1 MTSDRRRY
9 PRIRLS
15 LNAQI
20 NDEGWKNRSCII
32 SDFCTGGMM
41 LGLPRAG
48 TAKEPSYQ
56 VGQRIRISFTS
67 PVQGVKKNF
76 EVLAKV
82 ARAFPGGIGIAFID
96 IAPNALRALHEAA
109 NTPSTSG
116 LAVQG
121 TANQPQRETKIHL
134 FVQGCD
140 PLLHQF
146 LSDLG
151 NELAAKTPDFLL
163 EKIDTAKSNLERQ
176 QCLEALRTLSPHLP
190 EFGDRLYGLLRNKL
204 GRLTQ
209 TPSPQPSRARDKDQG
224 TELTLVDG
232 EEFEIWVSYAGIV
245 SRLEANNQAIL
256 FEVEQRLSYLL
267 GYEARHETNPLGP
280 HAIVQALR
288 IIGDAIPIALSPR
301 LLLIGLLERLAGE
314 KLPAFFNA
322 LTRLLVELDI
332 LPAIDRRHLP
342 PTQTPPEG
350 VAKEKEAP
358 ANLPEQATSS
368 APRQVPAVPTAE
380 ARTAPIGRVAPP
392 DILGTTIA
400 SLVQLLDRCTNLPSA
415 SRTGPA
421 PEYYSQKDVLT
432 AVTMLQDERL
442 NIPPAEIAQAS
453 QGLSQA
459 LAMNLRRARLE
470 QTNALELSPQE
481 RNTLLLVESLMD
493 SATEEAKRAD
503 AGLAAQLLPKFQLPV
518 LGAAIS
524 DHQCLYQSEHPVQEV
539 LNTVERLASIC
550 AEEPQPFDRTI
561 VERLNDLV
569 DWIQRQSP
577 WDESVF
583 TQVLDDL
590 RRLSTRQENIIASNV
605 QRLIATC
612 EGQEQRR
619 EAQTAID
626 TLLDGLAPEGTLP
639 EPVLLLWNNGWREL
653 LQFVFLR
660 SGRDSSEWQ
669 QLALLLEQL
678 TSSCRLASNITELR
692 SRVGREKLLSLIGD
706 KMADL
711 SIPAATIDQTLAA
724 LDTAL
729 QRRSQGQRIPE
740 VAVTPS
746 PEEEV
751 KAPVCK
757 TRPGPGKNSALSLIE
772 AQGLQQ
778 IKPGDWFV
786 IGMDKGK
793 RKVGKLVW
801 ISADRERYVLA
812 NRKGLRLMEL
822 SSSALAEGLGNKT
835 ITHLGNLD
843 LPLFQRISTKLMTRI
858 QQQIAHQATHDDLTG
873 LPNRTELERRL
884 DRFLTQM
891 LDHPEQQHCLCQI
904 NLDHFE
910 VINHVCGYTVGD
922 DYLRS
927 VGDLVRSKTDEKGV
941 LGRLGANEFLIVW
954 PNSDADRGFLTADAL
969 RQEIGGQKVLCKGR
983 RFGVSASLG
992 LVPFTSSKVDTQSL
1006 LSNASRACA
1015 QAKKDGR
1022 NRTHVCGINDNETRI
1037 LTPIDLV
1044 PLIDQALEEG
1054 LFRLRCQPITPTGRL
1069 PEAQIHYEILL
1080 GWMIDMETPTG
1091 PYEIVR
1097 AAEQFGRAVQID
1109 TWVLATV
1116 LDWIKSNSDFLQ
1128 GCGGFSINLSGAS
1141 LSDPVFRVH
1150 LLNSLQQPG
1159 IPLDKIGLE
1168 VTETSS
1174 ITYLPEVERLFREL
1188 KYRGCSFYLDDFGTG
1203 FASFQYLQNLP
1214 FDYIKIDGS
1223 FVKRIANEP
1232 NDWTIVKS
1240 IADLARY
1247 LGKKTVAEHVSD
1259 QIVFD
1264 TLRDIGVDYVQGY
1277 HISEPFWLDELP
1289 GRHLVL

>member
-1 MTSDRRRY
+1 
-9 PRIRLS
+9 
-15 LNAQI
+15 
-20 NDEGWKNRSCII
+20 
-32 SDFCTGGMM
+32 M

-56 VGQRIRISFTS
+56 VGQRIRISFS
-67 PVQGVKKNF
+67 APVQGVKKNF
-76 EVLAKV
+76 EALAKV

-96 IAPNALRALHEAA
+96 IAPNTLRALHEAA

-121 TANQPQRETKIHL
+121 TASPPQRETKIHL

-190 EFGDRLYGLLRNKL
+190 EFGDRLYGLLRDKL

-209 TPSPQPSRARDKDQG
+209 TPSPQASRARDKDQG

-332 LPAIDRRHLP
+332 LPAIDRRHLS

-524 DHQCLYQSEHPVQEV
+524 DHQCLYQH
-539 LNTVERLASIC
+539 
-550 AEEPQPFDRTI
+550 
-561 VERLNDLV
+561 
-569 DWIQRQSP
+569 
-577 WDESVF
+577 
-583 TQVLDDL
+583 
-590 RRLSTRQENIIASNV
+590 ST
-605 QRLIATC
+605 
-612 EGQEQRR
+612 
-619 EAQTAID
+619 
-626 TLLDGLAPEGTLP
+626 
-639 EPVLLLWNNGWREL
+639 
-653 LQFVFLR
+653 
-660 SGRDSSEWQ
+660 
-669 QLALLLEQL
+669 
-678 TSSCRLASNITELR
+678 
-692 SRVGREKLLSLIGD
+692 
-706 KMADL
+706 
-711 SIPAATIDQTLAA
+711 
-724 LDTAL
+724 
-729 QRRSQGQRIPE
+729 
-740 VAVTPS
+740 
-746 PEEEV
+746 
-751 KAPVCK
+751 
-757 TRPGPGKNSALSLIE
+757 
-772 AQGLQQ
+772 
-778 IKPGDWFV
+778 
-786 IGMDKGK
+786 
-793 RKVGKLVW
+793 
-801 ISADRERYVLA
+801 
-812 NRKGLRLMEL
+812 
-822 SSSALAEGLGNKT
+822 
-835 ITHLGNLD
+835 
-843 LPLFQRISTKLMTRI
+843 
-858 QQQIAHQATHDDLTG
+858 
-873 LPNRTELERRL
+873 
-884 DRFLTQM
+884 
-891 LDHPEQQHCLCQI
+891 
-904 NLDHFE
+904 
-910 VINHVCGYTVGD
+910 
-922 DYLRS
+922 
-927 VGDLVRSKTDEKGV
+927 
-941 LGRLGANEFLIVW
+941 
-954 PNSDADRGFLTADAL
+954 
-969 RQEIGGQKVLCKGR
+969 GQK
-983 RFGVSASLG
+983 
-992 LVPFTSSKVDTQSL
+992 
-1006 LSNASRACA
+1006 
-1015 QAKKDGR
+1015 
-1022 NRTHVCGINDNETRI
+1022 
-1037 LTPIDLV
+1037 
-1044 PLIDQALEEG
+1044 
-1054 LFRLRCQPITPTGRL
+1054 
-1069 PEAQIHYEILL
+1069 
-1080 GWMIDMETPTG
+1080 
-1091 PYEIVR
+1091 
-1097 AAEQFGRAVQID
+1097 
-1109 TWVLATV
+1109 
-1116 LDWIKSNSDFLQ
+1116 
-1128 GCGGFSINLSGAS
+1128 
-1141 LSDPVFRVH
+1141 
-1150 LLNSLQQPG
+1150 LN
-1159 IPLDKIGLE
+1159 
-1168 VTETSS
+1168 
-1174 ITYLPEVERLFREL
+1174 
-1188 KYRGCSFYLDDFGTG
+1188 
-1203 FASFQYLQNLP
+1203 
-1214 FDYIKIDGS
+1214 
-1223 FVKRIANEP
+1223 
-1232 NDWTIVKS
+1232 
-1240 IADLARY
+1240 
-1247 LGKKTVAEHVSD
+1247 
-1259 QIVFD
+1259 
-1264 TLRDIGVDYVQGY
+1264 
-1277 HISEPFWLDELP
+1277 
-1289 GRHLVL
+1289 

>member
-1 MTSDRRRY
+1 
-9 PRIRLS
+9 
-15 LNAQI
+15 
-20 NDEGWKNRSCII
+20 
-32 SDFCTGGMM
+32 M
-41 LGLPRAG
+41 LGLPRAS
-48 TAKEPSYQ
+48 TAKDPTYQ
-56 VGQRIRISFTS
+56 VGQRIRINFSA
-67 PVQGVKKNF
+67 PVQGAKKNF
-76 EVLAKV
+76 EILAKV

-96 IAPNALRALHEAA
+96 ISPNALRALHEVATS
-109 NTPSTSG
+109 NTSG

-121 TANQPQRETKIHL
+121 LAAPSQRETKIHL

-140 PLLHQF
+140 PLLRQF

-151 NELAAKTPDFLL
+151 NELATKTPDFLL
-163 EKIDTAKSNLERQ
+163 ERIDAAKSNLERQ
-176 QCLEALRTLSPHLP
+176 QCLEALRTLSPELP
-190 EFGDRLYGLLRNKL
+190 EFGDRLYGLMRDKL

-209 TPSPQPSRARDKDQG
+209 TLSQSSRVKDKDQG

-232 EEFEIWVSYAGIV
+232 EEFEIWVSYAGVV

-256 FEVEQRLSYLL
+256 FEVEQRLTYLL
-267 GYEARHETNPLGP
+267 SYEARHETNPLGP

-288 IIGDAIPIALSPR
+288 IISDAVSIALAPR
-301 LLLIGLLERLAGE
+301 LLLIGLLERIAGE

-322 LTRLLVELDI
+322 LTHLLVELDI
-332 LPAIDRRHLP
+332 LPAIDRRRLSP
-342 PTQTPPEG
+342 NQTPPEA
-350 VAKEKEAP
+350 VAKKKEASP
-358 ANLPEQATSS
+358 HPPEQQATSS
-368 APRQVPAVPTAE
+368 PPRPASAAPTAE
-380 ARTAPIGRVAPP
+380 ARTAPVGRVAPP

-400 SLVQLLDRCTNLPSA
+400 SLVQLLDQCSNLPLA

-421 PEYYSQKDVLT
+421 PQYYSQKDILT

-442 NIPPAEIAQAS
+442 NTPVETAPDP

-459 LAMNLRRARLE
+459 LAINLRRARME
-470 QTNALELSPQE
+470 QTAAVELSPQE

-524 DHQCLYQSEHPVQEV
+524 DHQCLYQIEHPVQEV

-612 EGQEQRR
+612 EGQEQRH
-619 EAQTAID
+619 EAQMAID
-626 TLLDGLAPEGTLP
+626 TLLAGLAPNGTLP

-660 SGRDSSEWQ
+660 SGRDSNEWQ
-669 QLALLLEQL
+669 QLVLLLEQL
-678 TSSCRLASNITELR
+678 IGTCRLASNITELR

-711 SIPAATIDQTLAA
+711 SIPAATINQTLAA

-729 QRRSQGQRIPE
+729 QKRSQGQRIPE
-740 VAVTPS
+740 VAITPS
-746 PEEEV
+746 PGDEA
-751 KAPVCK
+751 KTPVCR
-757 TRPGPGKNSALSLIE
+757 TRPGPDKNSGLSPIE
-772 AQGLQQ
+772 VHALQQ

-786 IGMDKGK
+786 IGMEKGK

-801 ISADRERYVLA
+801 ISADRERYVLS
-812 NRKGLRLMEL
+812 NRKGLRLTEL
-822 SSSALAEGLGNKT
+822 SALAMAEGLGNKN

-858 QQQIAHQATHDDLTG
+858 QEQIAHQATHDDLTG

-884 DRFLTQM
+884 DRFLTQT
-891 LDHPEQQHCLCQI
+891 LDHPDQQHCLCQI

-922 DYLRS
+922 EYLRS

-954 PNSDADRGFLTADAL
+954 PNSDADRGFQAADAL

-992 LVPFTSSKVDTQSL
+992 LVPFTSPRVDTQSL
-1006 LSNASRACA
+1006 LSNANRACA

-1080 GWMIDMETPTG
+1080 GWMIDMETPSG
-1091 PYEIVR
+1091 PYEIIR

-1116 LDWIKSNSDFLQ
+1116 LDWVKTNKGFLQ
-1128 GCGGFSINLSGAS
+1128 DCGGFSINLSGAS

-1150 LLNSLQQPG
+1150 LLDSLQQPG

-1174 ITYLPEVERLFREL
+1174 ITHLPEVEQLFREL

-1223 FVKRIANEP
+1223 FVKRIADEP

-1247 LGKKTVAEHVSD
+1247 LGKKTVAEHVSN

-1289 GRHLVL
+1289 SRHLRL